1 MATTGEA
8 VLHDTFGIDISPL
21 VPKRYAA
28 YRPLIAE
35 ALLFFVQHLP
45 PHRLANILVEQ
56 HALPHDATMSERL
69 AAFLRHC
76 PTLHKLGQVVAR
88 DRRLAP
94 ELRQHLQALESM
106 EPKTAVAAMAEDIRR
121 ELKDLSESDIRLEPD
136 ALAEA
141 SVAVVVPFSRSRT
154 NNSDLSEGVL
164 KILKP
169 GIEECL
175 GEELEVWT
183 ALSTFIDER
192 CEYHRVPTL
201 RYAETLETI
210 RELLGNEIRLDL
222 EQQHLAEASRFYANA
237 TDVKVP
243 ELLPYCTPRIT
254 AMERI
259 RGHKVTECRYLPQD
273 SRHKLASL
281 VVEALIARPVWM
293 PTDASLFHADP
304 HAGNLF
310 FTDDER
316 LAILD
321 WSLVGHLGKQER
333 IHTMQIVLGALTFD
347 AKRIAQAISAMARS
361 TPHEQALRQVVDKA
375 LGRLYRE
382 QRVPGFR
389 WLLNLL
395 DDAMLGAGL
404 RFGEDLLLFRKSVLT
419 IEGVVAD
426 VSERDSL
433 DWALPIAAIRQFSRE
448 LSSRAFALPT
458 SRQFG
463 THLSN
468 LDLLSLYWKV
478 PSTATRFWKH
488 VWGNWLRLSH

>member
-1 MATTGEA
+1 VTTGEA
-8 VLHDTFGIDISPL
+8 TLQSTCGIDISPL

-45 PHRLANILVEQ
+45 PHRLAPILVEQ
-56 HALPHDATMSERL
+56 QALPRNATMSERL
-69 AAFLRHC
+69 AGLLRHC

-106 EPKTAVAAMAEDIRR
+106 EPKTAVSAMADDVNR
-121 ELKDLSESDIRLEPD
+121 ELRDYSGSGIQLEPS

-141 SVAVVVPFSRSRT
+141 SVAVVVPFSRRQAT
-154 NNSDLSEGVL
+154 NTVESEGVL

-169 GIEECL
+169 GIEDCL

-183 ALSTFIDER
+183 ALSAFIDER
-192 CEYHRVPTL
+192 CEYHRIPTL
-201 RYAETLETI
+201 RYAETLKTI
-210 RELLGNEIRLDL
+210 RELLANEIRLDL
-222 EQQHLAEASRFYANA
+222 EQRHLQEASRFYADA
-237 TDVKVP
+237 EGIKVP
-243 ELLPYCTPRIT
+243 ALLPFCTSRIT

-259 RGHKVTECRYLPQD
+259 HGHKVTESGNMPPATR
-273 SRHKLASL
+273 RRLASL
-281 VVEALIARPVWM
+281 VIEALVARPVWM
-293 PTDASLFHADP
+293 PEDTSLFHADP

-310 FTDDER
+310 FTEDQQ

-321 WSLVGHLGKQER
+321 WSLVGHLGKEER

-347 AKRIAQAISAMARS
+347 AKRIVQAISAMAHS
-361 TPHEQALRQVVDKA
+361 TPNEQALRQIVDRA

-382 QRVPGFR
+382 QRMPGFR
-389 WLLNLL
+389 WLLDLL
-395 DDAMLGAGL
+395 DDAMLSAGL
-404 RFGEDLLLFRKSVLT
+404 CFGEDLLLFRKSVLT
-419 IEGVVAD
+419 IEGVIAD
-426 VSERDSL
+426 VSETDSL
-433 DWALPIAAIRQFSRE
+433 DWALPIAAIKQFSQE

-478 PSTATRFWKH
+478 PSAATRFWKH
-488 VWGNWLRLSH
+488 VWGNWLRLSP